1 MGINRR
7 TFLQGTALAVAGLG
21 VGAGTATAGANWDRL
36 RRRLG
41 DRLVLPQDTG
51 YDRLRLPY
59 NEVYAYRRPAAIAR
73 CVRQE
78 DVQACLDFASHE
90 RVPVAARSGRHSYAG
105 YSVPENGLVVDL
117 SAFDDVQVRGTL
129 VQAGPGTRLDGFYE
143 AIGAR
148 GRSVPAGSCRSVGLG
163 GLALGGGIGVT
174 ARKYGLTCDNL
185 VSARIVTPD
194 GCLRTV
200 SEDQERDL
208 FWALRGGGGG
218 NFGIVTSFTFR
229 SFPAPDVTYF
239 QLTYPAGMTAELFAA
254 WQDWFE
260 DAPDELWGI
269 CGTAAGTPPT
279 TNIVGTYLGRTK
291 DLHALLDRLPRAT
304 TREIR
309 EMTYLEAMRFFAG
322 GYETGFPFV
331 ASSRMAYGRIDGT
344 KVDEL
349 LTGQTNC
356 RIQVDSFGG
365 ALARVAPDATAFPHR
380 AARAS
385 VQVYVN
391 VLDGRTEAEGRRIVA
406 SLRDGLGLGTT
417 GYVNYI
423 DPEMPDWPAAYYG
436 RNLARLRKVARR
448 YDPDRVLAFPQ
459 GL

>member
-1 MGINRR
+1 MGMSRR
-7 TFLQGTALAVAGLG
+7 AFIQGTTLAVAGWAASTETDWG
-21 VGAGTATAGANWDRL
+21 KL
-36 RRRLG
+36 RKRLG
-41 DRLVLPQDTG
+41 SRLVLPHDPG
-51 YDRLRLPY
+51 YDQIRLPY
-59 NEVYAYRRPAAIAR
+59 NEVYAYRRPAAIAK

-90 RVPVAARSGRHSYAG
+90 RIPVAARSGRHSYAG

-117 SAFDDVQVRGTL
+117 SAFDDVRVRGTL
-129 VQAGPGTRLDGFYE
+129 VQAGTGTRLDHFYE
-143 AIGAR
+143 TIGAR

-200 SEDQERDL
+200 SEHEEPDL

-229 SFPAPDVTYF
+229 SFPAPDITRFY
-239 QLTYPAGMTAELFAA
+239 LAYPPGATPDVVEA
-254 WQDWFE
+254 WQEWF
-260 DAPDELWGI
+260 DNAPDELWGV
-269 CGTAAGTPPT
+269 CGTGAGTPT
-279 TNIVGTYLGRTK
+279 VTEIDGTYLGPAK
-291 DLHALLDRLPRAT
+291 DLNPLLDRLPKAVK
-304 TREIR
+304 REV
-309 EMTYLEAMRFFAG
+309 EELSYLGAMRFFAG

-331 ASSRMAYGRIDGT
+331 ASSRMAYGRIDGA

-356 RIQVDSFGG
+356 RIQLDSFGG
-365 ALARVAPDATAFPHR
+365 ALGRVAPDATAFPHR
-380 AARAS
+380 AAKTSA
-385 VQVYVN
+385 QVYVN

-423 DPEMPDWPAAYYG
+423 DPEMPDWPTAYYG
-436 RNLARLRKVARR
+436 RNIARLRKVRRR
-448 YDPDRVLAFPQ
+448 YDPDRVLAFAQ

>member
-1 MGINRR
+1 M
-7 TFLQGTALAVAGLG
+7 QGATLAVAGW
-21 VGAGTATAGANWDRL
+21 TTTSDTDWTKL

-41 DRLVLPQDTG
+41 SRLVLPQDQG
-51 YDRLRLPY
+51 YDQLRLPY
-59 NEVYAYRRPAAIAR
+59 NEIYAHRRPAAIAR
-73 CVRQE
+73 CIKPE
-78 DVQACLDFASHE
+78 DVQACLDFASHH
-90 RVPVAARSGRHSYAG
+90 RIPVAARSGRHSYAG
-105 YSVPENGLVVDL
+105 YSVPENGLVVEL
-117 SAFDDVQVRGTL
+117 SGLNDVQVRGTR
-129 VQAGPGTRLDGFYE
+129 VQAGPGTRLDNFYE
-143 AIGAR
+143 TIGAH

-194 GCLRTV
+194 GCLHTV
-200 SEDQERDL
+200 SEHQEPDL

-229 SFPAPDVTYF
+229 SFPAPDITF
-239 QLTYPAGMTAELFAA
+239 FSLTYPPGATVELFEA

-260 DAPDELWGI
+260 DAPDELWGV
-269 CGTAAGTPPT
+269 CGTTAGTPPST
-279 TNIVGTYLGRTK
+279 SIVGTYLGRTK
-291 DLHALLDRLPRAT
+291 DLHALLDRLPKAIERGVQ
-304 TREIR
+304 
-309 EMTYLEAMRFFAG
+309 EMTYLEAMRLFGG

-331 ASSRMAYGRIDGT
+331 ASSRMAFGRIDGT

-365 ALARVAPDATAFPHR
+365 AIGRVAPDATAFPHR
-380 AARAS
+380 AAKAS
-385 VQVYVN
+385 VQLYVN
-391 VLDGRTEAEGRRIVA
+391 VLDGRTEAEGRRLVA
-406 SLRDGLGLGTT
+406 SLRDGIGLGTT

-436 RNLARLRKVARR
+436 RNLARLKKVARR
-448 YDPDRVLAFPQ
+448 YDRGRVLKFPQ
-459 GL
+459 AL